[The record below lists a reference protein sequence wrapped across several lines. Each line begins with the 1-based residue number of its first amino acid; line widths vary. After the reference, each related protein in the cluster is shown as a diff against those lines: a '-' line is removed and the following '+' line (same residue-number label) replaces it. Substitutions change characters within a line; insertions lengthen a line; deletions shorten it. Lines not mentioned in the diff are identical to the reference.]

1 MENRILRFFIAAGLV
16 GLMIG
21 SASTALC
28 KDKHKQVPP
37 KDAEPATAHAN
48 AKVWQGLPFSNKD
61 DFDDAEK
68 GFIVTIPDALIYG
81 DNGQIAW
88 SLKGYGFLY
97 GDEVPSTINPSLWRQ
112 AVLNMNNGLFKITD
126 GIYQVRGFDLASMMI
141 IEGSSGIILIDPMTS
156 VETARAALELYY
168 ANVPGP
174 GGVKRPVK
182 AVIYTHSHIDH
193 YGGVGGVVSQ
203 ADLDN
208 GVKIIAPD
216 GFLDAA
222 VSENIFAGTAMG
234 RRALYQYGSLLEKG
248 PRGQVDCGLG
258 KAKSNGTVSLIAP
271 NTPITQTVQNL
282 TLDGLDIQFML
293 APETE
298 APAEMLIWFPQFKA
312 LCAAEDMNHLN
323 HNLYTLRG
331 AQVRDAR
338 KWWKAINQ
346 ALDQFGDKAEVMFF
360 AHTWPVWGNDKI
372 VNFMKK
378 QRDLYKYVH
387 DQSLQLINQGYTMLE
402 VAEKLKLPDS
412 LAQEWFNRDYY
423 GTMNHNA
430 KAVYQKYIGWYDGN
444 PANLHALPPEDA
456 AKRYL
461 EYMGGAQKVISRAR
475 AAFNAGDY
483 RWVAQIMNHVVFAEP
498 DNQAARQLEAD
509 ALEQLG
515 YQAESGIWRNHYLTG
530 AFELRNGVP
539 EFPATGSSVDQLKAL
554 TLDLYFDYLGILLNA
569 AEANGKV
576 IVINW
581 NITDKGEKYG
591 LNLEN
596 SALTYLGPDKQ
607 SSSADATVKMTRATF
622 DDINTGQLT
631 WQDAVKPPNPRVIVE
646 GDPSKLFDLLG
657 LLNTKFDPRFNIV
670 TP

>member
-28 KDKHKQVPP
+28 EDKHKQVPP

-48 AKVWQGLPFSNKD
+48 AKVWQELPFSNTD
-61 DFDDAEK
+61 DFDDAK
-68 GFIVTIPDALIYG
+68 NGFIATIPDALIYG

-88 SLKGYGFLY
+88 SLKEYEFLY
-97 GDEVPSTINPSLWRQ
+97 ADKVPRTVNPSLWRQ
-112 AVLNMNNGLFKITD
+112 GVLNMNNGLFKITD
-126 GIYQVRGFDLASMMI
+126 GIYQVRGFDVASMMI
-141 IEGSSGIILIDPMTS
+141 IETSTGIILIDPMTS

-168 ANVPGP
+168 AKVPGP
-174 GGVKRPVK
+174 GGAKRPVM
-182 AVIYTHSHIDH
+182 AVIHTHSHIDH
-193 YGGVGGVVSQ
+193 WGGVGGVVSQ
-203 ADLDN
+203 ADVDN

-222 VSENIFAGTAMG
+222 VSENLFAGNAMG

-248 PRGQVDCGLG
+248 PRGPVDSGLG
-258 KAKSNGTVSLIAP
+258 KAKSNGAVSLIAP
-271 NTPITQTVQNL
+271 TTVITQPVQNL

-346 ALDQFGDKAEVMFF
+346 ALNLFGDKAEVMFF

-402 VAEKLKLPDS
+402 VAEELKLPDS
-412 LAQEWFNRDYY
+412 LAQEWFSRDYY
-423 GTMNHNA
+423 GTVNHNA

-444 PANLHALPPEDA
+444 PANLNALPPEEA

-461 EYMGGAQKVISRAR
+461 EYMGGAHKVIARAR
-475 AAFNAGDY
+475 AAFHAGDY

-498 DNQAARQLEAD
+498 HNREARQLEAD

-530 AFELRNGVP
+530 AYELRNGVP
-539 EFPATGSSVDQLKAL
+539 EFPATGSSVGQLRAL

-569 AEANGKV
+569 AEADGKV

-581 NITDKGEKYG
+581 NITDKGEKYV
-591 LNLEN
+591 LSLEN
-596 SALTYLGPDKQ
+596 SALTYLGPGKE
-607 SSSADATVKMTRATF
+607 SATADVTVKMTRATF
-622 DDINTGQLT
+622 DAINTGQLT
-631 WQDAVKPPNPRVIVE
+631 WQAAIASGAVQVDNPN
-646 GDPSKLFDLLG
+646 KLLDLLG
-657 LLNTKFDPRFNIV
+657 LLNAKFDPRFNIV

>member
-1 MENRILRFFIAAGLV
+1 MKSRVFKFFITALFV
-16 GLMIG
+16 GLMMG
-21 SASTALC
+21 GVSTALC
-28 KDKHKQVPP
+28 KDKQVPP
-37 KDAEPATAHAN
+37 KDAEPATARAN
-48 AKVWQGLPFSNKD
+48 AKVWQELPFSNTE

-88 SLKGYGFLY
+88 SLKDYEFLY
-97 GDEVPSTINPSLWRQ
+97 GDEVPPTVNPSLWRQ
-112 AVLNMNNGLFKITD
+112 AALNMNNGLFKITD
-126 GIYQVRGFDLASMMI
+126 GIYQVRGFDVASMMI
-141 IEGSSGIILIDPMTS
+141 IETSTGIILIDPMTS

-193 YGGVGGVVSQ
+193 WGGARGVVSQ
-203 ADLDN
+203 ADVDN
-208 GVKIIAPD
+208 GVMVIAPD
-216 GFLDAA
+216 RFLEEAT
-222 VSENIFAGTAMG
+222 SENLFAGTAMG
-234 RRALYQYGSLLEKG
+234 RRALYQFGSLLPKG
-248 PRGQVDCGLG
+248 PRAQVDCGVG

-271 NTPITQTVQNL
+271 TTPITQPVQNL
-282 TLDGLDIQFML
+282 TVDGLDIQFML

-298 APAEMLIWFPQFKA
+298 APAEMLIWFPQLKA
-312 LCAAEDMNHLN
+312 LCAAEDMNHTN

-372 VNFMKK
+372 VKFMKK

-402 VAEKLKLPDS
+402 VAEKLKLPYS
-412 LAQEWFNRDYY
+412 LTQEWFNRDYY
-423 GTMNHNA
+423 GTLNHNA

-444 PANLHALPPEDA
+444 PANLNPLPPEEA

-461 EYMGGAQKVISRAR
+461 EYMGGAHKVIARAR
-475 AAFNAGDY
+475 KAFKAGDY

-498 DNQAARQLEAD
+498 DNQAARELAAD

-539 EFPATGSSVDQLKAL
+539 AFPAAGSSVNWLKAL
-554 TLDLYFDYLGILLNA
+554 TLDLYFDFLGILLNA
-569 AEANGKV
+569 AEADGKV

-581 NITDKGEKYG
+581 NITDKGEKYV

-607 SSSADATVKMTRATF
+607 SFSADATVKMSRATF

-631 WQDAVKPPNPRVIVE
+631 WQDAMKPPNPRVVVE
-646 GDPSKLFDLLG
+646 GNPNKLFGLLG
-657 LLNTKFDPRFNIV
+657 LLNTKLDPRFNIV